1 LNHVAGAFGY
11 PFRKGAAGAWA
22 VGLPLVLLLPV
33 TFLLVLGYWVAAV
46 RASATDPE
54 AGPPP
59 WRQLGQ
65 ILRDGFWISLVLAL
79 LTLPFALALPALVTA
94 YTGLTAR
101 LESDAFLYR
110 SYALVLAVATLAL
123 PWGILLLVLLPAATI
138 RYARSNAARDLF
150 DFPAAIGLVRRRFA
164 VWNLVGVAVVTA
176 WAVGLAGLGLLCV
189 GIVPGV
195 FFAMLVSAH
204 ATAALDG

>member
-1 LNHVAGAFGY
+1 MNHVARAFGY

-22 VGLPLVLLLPV
+22 VGIPLVLFLPV
-33 TFLLVLGYWVAAV
+33 TFLLVLGYSVAAV
-46 RASATDPE
+46 RASAADPE

-59 WRQLGQ
+59 WRPLGRL
-65 ILRDGFWISLVLAL
+65 LRDGLWISLALAL
-79 LTLPFALALPALVTA
+79 LTFPFAAVLPALATVYTA
-94 YTGLTAR
+94 LTAR

-110 SYALVLAVATLAL
+110 SYAVVLAAATLAL
-123 PWGILLLVLLPAATI
+123 PWGILVLVLLPAATI
-138 RYARSNAARDLF
+138 RYARGGAPRYLF

-164 VWNLVGVAVVTA
+164 VWNLVVVAVVTA
-176 WAVGLAGLGLLCV
+176 WAIGLAGLGLLCV

-195 FFAMLVSAH
+195 FFAILVSAH